1 MLNSSNTGYRVKSV
15 NKLTENLEPKTDYV
29 ATEEPLEMILVY
41 TKNGKS
47 IHKTISITMRTP
59 GDDENL
65 VRGFL
70 FTEGILLH
78 PSHEIERFEYRFS
91 CSGDIVEQQTILVH
105 LQANTLPNI
114 DQLDRHFYT
123 NSSCGVCGKTSI
135 DLVLDNCSF
144 LLKKDSPIISRNT
157 LFELMNTLNHDQELF
172 RLTGGIHACGLF
184 DSDGKLLHKAE
195 DVGRHNA
202 LDKLIGMSIEKD
214 LVPLDDKIVV
224 LSGRASFEMIHKACM
239 AGAAIIAAVG
249 APSSLAVETAE
260 AMGMSL
266 IGFLKPHSANIYC
279 GAQRI
284 QIS

>member
-1 MLNSSNTGYRVKSV
+1 MLISSNIGYRVKSV
-15 NKLTENLEPKTDYV
+15 NKLTENLELKTDYV
-29 ATEEPLEMILVY
+29 ATEEPLEIILVY
-41 TKNGKS
+41 FKNGKP

-70 FTEGILLH
+70 YTEGILLH
-78 PSHEIERFEYRFS
+78 PSTDIERFEFRFS
-91 CSGDIVEQQTILVH
+91 CSGDVVEQQTILVH
-105 LQANTLPNI
+105 LKANALPNV

-135 DLVLDNCSF
+135 DLALDNCSF
-144 LLKKDSPIISRNT
+144 LLKKELPIISRNT
-157 LFELMNTLNHDQELF
+157 LFGLINTLNQDQELF

-184 DSDGKLLHKAE
+184 DNDGKLIHKAE

-202 LDKLIGMSIEKD
+202 LDKLIGKALENG

-224 LSGRASFEMIHKACM
+224 LSGRASFEMIHKAFM
-239 AGAAIIAAVG
+239 AGTAIVAAVG

-266 IGFLKPHSANIYC
+266 IGFLKTHSANIYC

-284 QIS
+284 QFS

>member
-1 MLNSSNTGYRVKSV
+1 MLISSNIGYRVKSV
-15 NKLTENLEPKTDYV
+15 NKLTENLELKTDYV
-29 ATEEPLEMILVY
+29 ATEEPLEIILVY
-41 TKNGKS
+41 FKNGKP

-70 FTEGILLH
+70 YTEGILLH
-78 PSHEIERFEYRFS
+78 PSTDIERFEFRFS
-91 CSGDIVEQQTILVH
+91 CSGDVVEQQTILVH
-105 LQANTLPNI
+105 LKANALPNV

-135 DLVLDNCSF
+135 DLALDNCSF
-144 LLKKDSPIISRNT
+144 LLKKELPIISRNT
-157 LFELMNTLNHDQELF
+157 LFGLINTLNQDQELF

-184 DSDGKLLHKAE
+184 DTDGKLLHKAE

-202 LDKLIGMSIEKD
+202 LDKLIGKALENG

-224 LSGRASFEMIHKACM
+224 LSGRASFEMIHKAFM
-239 AGAAIIAAVG
+239 AGTAIVAAVG

-266 IGFLKPHSANIYC
+266 IGFLKTHSANIYC

-284 QIS
+284 QVS

>member
-157 LFELMNTLNHDQELF
+157 LFELINTLNHDQELF

-214 LVPLDDKIVV
+214 LIPLDDKIVV

-279 GAQRI
+279 GPQRI

>member
-1 MLNSSNTGYRVKSV
+1 MLISSNTGYRIKSV
-15 NKLTENLEPKTDYV
+15 KKLTEDLELKTDYV
-29 ATEEPLEMILVY
+29 ATEEPLEIVLVY
-41 TKNGKS
+41 YKSGKA
-47 IHKTISITMRTP
+47 IHKAISITMRTP

-70 FTEGILLH
+70 YTEGILLH
-78 PSHEIERFEYRFS
+78 PSTDIERFEYRFS
-91 CSGDIVEQQTILVH
+91 CTGDVVEQQTILVH
-105 LQANTLPNI
+105 LQTNALPNI

-144 LLKKDSPIISRNT
+144 ILKKELPIISRNI
-157 LFELMNTLNHDQELF
+157 LFDLMNTLNQDQELF

-184 DSDGKLLHKAE
+184 DTNGKLLHKAE

-202 LDKLIGMSIEKD
+202 LDKLIGKALD
-214 LVPLDDKIVV
+214 NGLVPLDDKIVV
-224 LSGRASFEMIHKACM
+224 LSGRASFEMIHKAFM
-239 AGAAIIAAVG
+239 AGTAIIAAVG

-284 QIS
+284 QVS